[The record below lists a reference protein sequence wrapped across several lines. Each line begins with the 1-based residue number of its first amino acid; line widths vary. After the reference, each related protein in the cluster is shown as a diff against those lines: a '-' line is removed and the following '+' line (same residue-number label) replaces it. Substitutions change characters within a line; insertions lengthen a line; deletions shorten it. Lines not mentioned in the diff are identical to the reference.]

1 MKKHKLKDRKICGFL
16 EKAVTLC
23 TINNICTL
31 MGQFIEASQEN
42 LGFYDFNVLSEYRC
56 KTFQSWVLIK
66 TIGEAQQDSCNL
78 S

>member
-23 TINNICTL
+23 TINICTL

-42 LGFYDFNVLSEYRC
+42 LGFYDFNVLSEYCC
-56 KTFQSWVLIK
+56 KTFQS
-66 TIGEAQQDSCNL
+66 
-78 S
+78 